1 MELILSTRN
10 ACCGYGSN
18 IVLSDINI
26 DVRKGEVLCIL
37 GPNGVGKTTLFKTI
51 LGLIE
56 LKSGDIL
63 VESHSIKKMSSKN
76 KARLMGYVP
85 QVHDP
90 PFSFKVS
97 DVVMMGRTAYIGNFS
112 TPGRE
117 DRRVTQEAMASL
129 RISNL
134 EDRIYTELSGGERQL
149 VLIARALAQQPKIL
163 IMDEP
168 TSNLDF
174 GNQIRVLQ
182 QINALTQNGLS
193 VILTTHFPNHA
204 FMCASKVAMVKKD
217 KSIEIGTSEE
227 VITEENLYETYGIN
241 VKITLVHDSNGGTV
255 KTCVPL
261 LNNANH

>member
-1 MELILSTRN
+1 MELILSTKN

-18 IVLSDINI
+18 IILSDINI
-26 DVRKGEVLCIL
+26 DVKKGEVLCIL

-63 VESHSIKKMSSKN
+63 VESHSIKRMSSKN

-97 DVVMMGRTAYIGNFS
+97 DVVMMGRTAYIGSFS

-117 DRRVTQEAMASL
+117 DHRIAQESMASL
-129 RISNL
+129 RISHL
-134 EDRIYTELSGGERQL
+134 KDRIYTELSGGERQL

-182 QINALTQNGLS
+182 QINELTQNGLS
-193 VILTTHFPNHA
+193 VVLTTHFPNHA
-204 FMCASKVAMVKKD
+204 FMCASKVAMVKKN
-217 KSIEIGTSEE
+217 KTIEIGTSEE
-227 VITEENLYETYGIN
+227 VITEENLKDTYGVG
-241 VKITLVHDSNGGTV
+241 VKITSVQGVDGHII
-255 KTCVPL
+255 KTCVPMI
-261 LNNANH
+261 